1 MGQGTI
7 LERLA
12 MALVGAA
19 TAGEAADA
27 FAAAEG
33 SGDAGAAREAV
44 VSEGGTPVA
53 KSMPIA
59 PKLKRNAIGNR
70 LGPSGFPLP
79 APRRML

>member
-1 MGQGTI
+1 
-7 LERLA
+7 

-33 SGDAGAAREAV
+33 SGDASAAREALM
-44 VSEGGTPVA
+44 SEACGGRGTPVA

-59 PKLKRNAIGNR
+59 PKLKLNTIQKEEYAQ
-70 LGPSGFPLP
+70 PC
-79 APRRML
+79 A